1 VDKETAR
8 YILIHF
14 PNLLTKKENIAIHH
28 HRSLFKLS
36 DNPDPLR
43 IKMYKD
49 KGWLTDDPEVLDL
62 LKYGYDCFE
71 LTIAKR
77 IMDES
82 EDKVYLN
89 TCPKCDRLTRTPQAR
104 QCRHCGHNWHDMTV
118 ASFKWKTSYQIT
130 ARQFFLI
137 GEIVKGEVKIGN
149 YIDLT
154 MVGLNCKPKIEAI
167 DVALKRQ
174 NGNVTED
181 IALGTSE
188 LTEAQKEH
196 LKKLGGFGTPFDI
209 VREK

>member
-1 VDKETAR
+1 
-8 YILIHF
+8 
-14 PNLLTKKENIAIHH
+14 
-28 HRSLFKLS
+28 
-36 DNPDPLR
+36 
-43 IKMYKD
+43 MYKER
-49 KGWLTDDPEVLDL
+49 GWLTNDPEVLDL
-62 LKYGYDCFE
+62 LKDGYDSFE

-82 EDKVYLN
+82 GDKVYLN

-118 ASFKWKTSYQIT
+118 ASFKWKASFQLKG
-130 ARQFFLI
+130 RHFFLI

-167 DVALKRQ
+167 DLAFKRQ
-174 NGNVTED
+174 HGKATED
-181 IALGTSE
+181 IALGTNE
-188 LTEAQKEH
+188 LAVAQKEH
-196 LKKLGGFGTPFDI
+196 LKRLGAFGIPFDI